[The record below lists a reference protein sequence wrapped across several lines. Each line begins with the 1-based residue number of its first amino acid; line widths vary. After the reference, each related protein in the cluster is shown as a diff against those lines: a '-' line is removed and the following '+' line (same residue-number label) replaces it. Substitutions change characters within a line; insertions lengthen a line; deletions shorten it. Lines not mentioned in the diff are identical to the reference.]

1 MIKKL
6 PALIATHYQAGPLT
20 CLVLEPVHE
29 VLELL
34 LVQGERRDLLHRL
47 DKPRLQGL
55 EGAHVQLTGGERKIW
70 KQMNLF
76 IYTCS
81 SNNNVALIRT
91 CSGNYR
97 LLDVFNFIVMGHIN
111 EGVGAR
117 RGGVCLLVT
126 LDIFEGVPGR

>member
-1 MIKKL
+1 MFVRSSNCHTL
-6 PALIATHYQAGPLT
+6 LT

-76 IYTCS
+76 IYTGCPISQS
-81 SNNNVALIRT
+81 SLCFCYFLR
-91 CSGNYR
+91 
-97 LLDVFNFIVMGHIN
+97 F
-111 EGVGAR
+111 
-117 RGGVCLLVT
+117 
-126 LDIFEGVPGR
+126 